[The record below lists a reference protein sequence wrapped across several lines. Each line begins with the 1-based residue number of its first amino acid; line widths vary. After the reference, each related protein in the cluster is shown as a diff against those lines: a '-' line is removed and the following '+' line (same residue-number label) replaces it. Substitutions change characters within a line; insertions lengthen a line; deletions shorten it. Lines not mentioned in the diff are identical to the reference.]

1 MPWIRALTL
10 VAAAVVLA
18 TWAGEASTNAVD
30 LLAKDN
36 STEAGG
42 WALDSSTPTGVQIR
56 FVEGSLFGIG
66 IVFDNTSQ
74 EPVTVIDARAVPPSR
89 SIVSQVGTRLLN
101 WDPPP
106 CPPHIIGCVINS
118 FFREPS
124 ASQRAEPV
132 TVQPGKGVAAQLD
145 FRIGSCSAVP
155 FASFAPVT
163 AVTLSYD
170 DGEQQTFE
178 LGGATLRPAR
188 PPSDV
193 CAPRPFSRLAVDGPF
208 AGSTASTIPIST
220 AGPCARTSIGSF
232 LCEDADRCT
241 RAGSDVTF
249 RSGLFEE
256 GDKPAS
262 RIEMRL
268 HGYRGKGRYLV
279 GRNAEVTTVVGIGV
293 HGSTTYRAFAGSVTV
308 DRLTAGTLE
317 GRVRATLTGFRKRPF
332 HASGTWACTLGAR
345 AAGTRARPDGG
356 SPRPTDGRR
365 RRSTRLSSGQGA
377 SGPRAWSRTAAR
389 ARGRR
394 GRAGG

>member
-1 MPWIRALTL
+1 ML

-18 TWAGEASTNAVD
+18 TCGGSFANPAAPLMKDASF
-30 LLAKDN
+30 
-36 STEAGG
+36 EGGG
-42 WALDSSTPTGVQIR
+42 WALEGSAPTGAQLR
-56 FVEGSLFGIG
+56 FVEDSLFGIG
-66 IVFDNTSQ
+66 ITFHNTSQ
-74 EPVTVIDARAVPPSR
+74 EPVTVIGARAVPPSR

-106 CPPHIIGCVINS
+106 CPPHIIGCVVNS

-124 ASQRAEPV
+124 ASRRVEPV
-132 TVQPGKGVAAQLD
+132 TVQPGKGMAAQLD
-145 FRIGSCSAVP
+145 FRVGRCSAVP

-170 DGEQQTFE
+170 GGEQQTFD
-178 LGGATLRPAR
+178 LGGATLRPTR

-268 HGYRGKGRYLV
+268 QGYRGKGRYLV
-279 GRNAEVTTVVGIGV
+279 GRNAEVTTAVGIGV

-308 DRLTAGTLE
+308 DRLTAGTLQ

-332 HASGTWACTLGAR
+332 HAFGTWACTV
-345 AAGTRARPDGG
+345 RP
-356 SPRPTDGRR
+356 
-365 RRSTRLSSGQGA
+365 
-377 SGPRAWSRTAAR
+377 
-389 ARGRR
+389 
-394 GRAGG
+394 